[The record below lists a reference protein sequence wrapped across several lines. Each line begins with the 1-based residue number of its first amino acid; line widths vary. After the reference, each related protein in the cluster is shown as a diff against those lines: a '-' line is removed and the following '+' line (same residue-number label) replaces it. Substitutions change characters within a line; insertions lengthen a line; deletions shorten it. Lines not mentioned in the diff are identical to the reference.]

1 MKRYIYLISPQKI
14 TGANFYKVLNKVL
27 KTKKVK
33 YLSSILTPVSLGE
46 LIDKIT
52 ILEIK
57 QIYMTGIKLKNVD
70 KELKLLK
77 KILQDKNLEIDI
89 DLINN
94 LKEVN
99 NNLWEIEDNIRIKEN
114 NQKFDKEFIQLARS
128 VYKENDKRASIKK
141 EINQKYDSELVEEK
155 LYNNYVI

>member
-1 MKRYIYLISPQKI
+1 M
-14 TGANFYKVLNKVL
+14 
-27 KTKKVK
+27 TKKVN
-33 YLSSILTPVSLGE
+33 YLSSILAPVSLGE

-57 QIYMTGIKLKNVD
+57 QVYMTGIKLKNVD

-77 KILQDKNLEIDI
+77 NLIQDKNLEIDI

-99 NNLWEIEDNIRIKEN
+99 KNLWEIEDKIRIKER
-114 NQKFDKEFIQLARS
+114 NQEFDKDFIELARS
-128 VYKENDKRASIKK
+128 VYKENDKRSSIKK
-141 EINQKYDSELVEEK
+141 EINLQYHSELVEEK
-155 LYNNYVI
+155 SYDKY

>member
-1 MKRYIYLISPQKI
+1 MSS
-14 TGANFYKVLNKVL
+14 
-27 KTKKVK
+27 KVK
-33 YLSSILTPVSLGE
+33 YLSSILAPVSLGE

-57 QIYMTGIKLKNVD
+57 QIHMTGIKLKNVD

-89 DLINN
+89 DLIND

-99 NNLWEIEDNIRIKEN
+99 NNLWEIEDNIRIKES

-141 EINQKYDSELVEEK
+141 EINQKYNSELVEEK
-155 LYNNYVI
+155 SYNNYLIYVVISSQILTKINRYKDISS

>member
-1 MKRYIYLISPQKI
+1 MTSKS
-14 TGANFYKVLNKVL
+14 
-27 KTKKVK
+27 K
-33 YLSSILTPVSLGE
+33 YFSNILAPVSFGE

-57 QIYMTGIKLKNVD
+57 KVHMTGIKLKNVD

-77 KILQDKNLEIDI
+77 YILQNQNLEIDI
-89 DLINN
+89 DLIKN

-99 NNLWEIEDNIRIKEN
+99 NSLWNIEDRIRVKES

-128 VYKENDKRASIKK
+128 VYKENDRRASIKK
-141 EINQKYDSELVEEK
+141 EINQKYNSELIEEK
-155 LYNNYVI
+155 SYNDYSP

>member
-1 MKRYIYLISPQKI
+1 MSSKDKC
-14 TGANFYKVLNKVL
+14 
-27 KTKKVK
+27 
-33 YLSSILTPVSLGE
+33 LSSILTPVSLGE

-57 QIYMTGIKLKNVD
+57 QIHMTGIKLKNVD

-77 KILQDKNLEIDI
+77 NIVQDKNLEIDI

-99 NNLWEIEDNIRIKEN
+99 KNLWKIEDKIRIKER
-114 NQKFDKEFIQLARS
+114 NQEFDKEFVELARS
-128 VYKENDKRASIKK
+128 VYKENDKRAYIKK
-141 EINQKYDSELVEEK
+141 EINQKYNSDLVEEK
-155 LYNNYVI
+155 SYNNYSI

>member
-1 MKRYIYLISPQKI
+1 MSS
-14 TGANFYKVLNKVL
+14 
-27 KTKKVK
+27 KVK
-33 YLSSILTPVSLGE
+33 YLSSILAPVSLGE

-57 QIYMTGIKLKNVD
+57 QIHMTGIKLKNVD
-70 KELKLLK
+70 KELKLLR
-77 KILQDKNLEIDI
+77 KILQDENLEIDI

-99 NNLWEIEDNIRIKEN
+99 NNLWEIEDNIRIKES

-128 VYKENDKRASIKK
+128 IYKENDKRASMKK
-141 EINQKYDSELVEEK
+141 EINQKYNSELIEEK
-155 LYNNYVI
+155 SYNNYLN

>member
-1 MKRYIYLISPQKI
+1 M
-14 TGANFYKVLNKVL
+14 
-27 KTKKVK
+27 TKKVN
-33 YLSSILTPVSLGE
+33 YLSSILAPVSLGE

-57 QIYMTGIKLKNVD
+57 QVYMTGIKLKNVD

-77 KILQDKNLEIDI
+77 NLIQDKNLEIDI

-99 NNLWEIEDNIRIKEN
+99 KNLWNIEDKIRMKER
-114 NQKFDKEFIQLARS
+114 NQEFDKDFIELARS
-128 VYKENDKRASIKK
+128 VYKENDKRSSIKK
-141 EINQKYDSELVEEK
+141 EINLQYHSELVEEK
-155 LYNNYVI
+155 SYDKY